1 MLSSDL
7 IRWGALAAA
16 LGGALSILF
25 VFVGENSG
33 LHVPLDT
40 ARHALLVGGIA
51 AIYLY
56 VRQSSGRFGA
66 MGTVGFYL
74 CSVVFAAVTIL
85 DIGILVSGAVE
96 QWYILIGPGRALFL
110 IVGLVLFGAAILR
123 ARVLPSGGAWL
134 LIAAALANVVG
145 ILIIIVSGGRV
156 GAWIFIVPTILFG
169 LGWVWL
175 GYGLWSERD
184 ASTDQSPRVR

>member
-1 MLSSDL
+1 MSDSNL
-7 IRWGALAAA
+7 IQWGALAAV

-25 VFVGENSG
+25 AFVGENSA

-40 ARHALLVGGIA
+40 VRHALLVGGIA

-56 VRQSSGRFGA
+56 VRRSAGRFGA

-85 DIGILVSGAVE
+85 DIGIMLSGAVE

-110 IVGLVLFGAAILR
+110 ILGLVLFGAAILR

-134 LIAAALANVVG
+134 LIAAALANVVV

-156 GAWIFIVPTILFG
+156 GAWVFLVPTILFG
-169 LGWVWL
+169 LGWMWL
-175 GYGLWSERD
+175 GYSLWSERE
-184 ASTDQSPRVR
+184 APTDQSSRVR